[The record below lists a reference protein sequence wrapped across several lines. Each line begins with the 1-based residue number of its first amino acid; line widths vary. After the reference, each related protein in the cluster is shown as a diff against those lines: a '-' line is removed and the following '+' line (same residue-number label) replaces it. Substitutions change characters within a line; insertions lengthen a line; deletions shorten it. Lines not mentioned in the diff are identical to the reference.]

1 MSSLRGIQVL
11 ISALL
16 LIVFCGC
23 HSPKGSTLPTGGTGG
38 APVSLS
44 AGDVVRLTFTGAP
57 EFTQS
62 QRVRNDG
69 KINLPLVGEVD
80 AAGRRLPE
88 FQAELGRLYK
98 SQLQDSNVV
107 VTLESSVTP
116 VFLSG
121 AVNKTGKI
129 VLERP
134 TTLFEVIMEAGG
146 FAPMA
151 NQKRV
156 HVIRQVNG
164 KHQTQF
170 FDLSPAMRG
179 EPLPA
184 VYVQRN
190 DVIHVPERM
199 INL

>member
-1 MSSLRGIQVL
+1 MLA
-11 ISALL
+11 ALL
-16 LIVFCGC
+16 VVGLCGC
-23 HSPKGSTLPTGGTGG
+23 QSPKGSTLPTKAAGS

-44 AGDVVRLTFTGAP
+44 AGDVVRITFPGAP

-62 QRVRNDG
+62 QRVRTDG
-69 KINLPLVGEVD
+69 LVNLPLVGEVN

-88 FQAELGRLYK
+88 FQAELSRLYK
-98 SQLQDSNVV
+98 TQLQNSDVI
-107 VTLESSVTP
+107 VTLESTVTP

-121 AVNKTGKI
+121 AVGKTGKLI
-129 VLERP
+129 LERP

-146 FAPMA
+146 FAGMA

-156 HVIRQVNG
+156 HLIRQVNG

-179 EPLPA
+179 EALSA